1 MNNNTKNSI
10 KYLLFILTLSIVFI
24 NSGCHQNTTETV
36 SPPQTL
42 ENRPKTMSYTVPYN
56 DILNDNDE
64 LGWYLKTNEDD
75 FSKEIKKNA
84 DCTDIKIINEIYDL
98 INTDNFKENG
108 HIDTLDEIRRSVN
121 DHPPIQLQFDQFY
134 SVLIYPN
141 DVIVTSTFYSS
152 GEKYE
157 ELANKYYE
165 EHGNYPSAVT
175 DGFYQFTS
183 DKKTYDA
190 VSKILLNLS

>member
-1 MNNNTKNSI
+1 MNTNIKNNI

-24 NSGCHQNTTETV
+24 NSGCHQNTTETG
-36 SPPQTL
+36 SAPPTL
-42 ENRPKTMSYTVPYN
+42 ENIPKTMSYTVPYN
-56 DILNDNDE
+56 DIINDNDE
-64 LGWYLKTNEDD
+64 LGWYRKTDEDD
-75 FSKEIKKNA
+75 FSKEITKDA
-84 DCTDIKIINEIYDL
+84 DCTDQKVINEIYNL

-108 HIDTLDEIRRSVN
+108 HIDSLDEIIQSVN
-121 DHPPIQLQFDQFY
+121 NHPPIQLKFDQFY

-157 ELANKYYE
+157 ELANQYYE

-175 DGFYQFTS
+175 DGFYKFTS

-190 VSKILLNLS
+190 VSKILLNL